1 MLGLQ
6 QPGLKLAQNSN
17 FKFDFKLIFSTL
29 QIFSKLVFLHED
41 LQLGKFISL

>member
-17 FKFDFKLIFSTL
+17 FKFDFKLIFS
-29 QIFSKLVFLHED
+29 IFSKLVFLHED